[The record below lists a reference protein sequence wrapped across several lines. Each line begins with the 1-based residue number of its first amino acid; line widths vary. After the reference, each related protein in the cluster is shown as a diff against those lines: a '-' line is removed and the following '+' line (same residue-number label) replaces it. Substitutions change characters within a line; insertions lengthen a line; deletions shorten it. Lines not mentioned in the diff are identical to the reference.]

1 METWQT
7 VLIAAGAVL
16 AAALLAVA
24 AVLLVRLVR
33 TYLLLRGVD
42 VPVSARTAFWGA
54 LVYTVFP
61 LDLLPDPVYLDDV
74 GLLLLALHHLGAVA
88 RRYGRIPGE
97 AETAPPKALKAPE
110 ARRRR

>member
-1 METWQT
+1 METWQV

-16 AAALLAVA
+16 AAATLAVA

-33 TYLLLRGVD
+33 TYLLLRGAD
-42 VPVSARTAFWGA
+42 IPVSARAAFWGA

-61 LDLLPDPVYLDDV
+61 VDLLPDPVYLDDV

-88 RRYGRIPGE
+88 GRYGRAGGE
-97 AETAPPKALKAPE
+97 AEAKPPKAPE
-110 ARRRR
+110 VPEVHRRR

>member
-1 METWQT
+1 METRQV

-33 TYLLLRGVD
+33 AYLLLRGAD

-61 LDLLPDPVYLDDV
+61 VDLLPDPVYLDDI
-74 GLLLLALHHLGAVA
+74 GLLLLALHHLGGVA
-88 RRYGRIPGE
+88 RRYGRAPGE
-97 AETAPPKALKAPE
+97 TEAAPPKAPKTPE